1 MLKRIWFVF
10 DASVSG
16 KGDEIQIF
24 QRKDAEYFKENV
36 NYTKSGYYCY
46 LLSSAFLTNPI
57 KLCALEGSVHSYTPS
72 AFVMS
77 LSPSAK
83 MKNL

>member
-1 MLKRIWFVF
+1 MLKWVWFVF
-10 DASVSG
+10 DSSVSG
-16 KGDEIQIF
+16 KRDEIPIF

-36 NYTKSGYYCY
+36 KKSRYYCY